1 MIARVL
7 FAIPLGTAVTMG
19 LLFIMQLMI
28 ATGSEA
34 VTDSRTFKVVDFVR
48 VERDQ
53 VAALKERKPERPAEP
68 ELPPERPRPEAGGSF
83 DTSLGITVSAP
94 DLGLNANTGRLGFGV
109 GDGEYL
115 PIVKVSAVY
124 PTRALARRL
133 EGYVVVEFNVTPSG
147 AVKDVVVV
155 ESTEP
160 LFEKPAIEA
169 ALKFKYKPRVVDG
182 VPVEVLGVRNKIV
195 FAMEA

>member
-1 MIARVL
+1 MISRIVI
-7 FAIPLGTAVTMG
+7 AIPLGAVVTMG
-19 LLFIMQLMI
+19 LLFVMQLMI
-28 ATGSEA
+28 ATGSDA
-34 VTDSRTFKVVDFVR
+34 VSDSRAFKVVDFVR

-68 ELPPERPRPEAGGSF
+68 ELPPERSRPDTGGSF
-83 DTSLGITVSAP
+83 DTSLGLSVSAP
-94 DLGLNANTGRLGFGV
+94 TLGLNANTGQLGFGIS
-109 GDGEYL
+109 DGEYL

-133 EGYVVVEFNVTPSG
+133 EGYVVVEFNVTQTG

-160 LFEKPAIEA
+160 IFEKPAIEA

-182 VPVEVLGVRNKIV
+182 APVEVLGVRNKIV